1 MTAFIVVIAILA
13 LLALLGA
20 AILIP
25 YLCAMATGRA
35 LALVFQVESDQVAS
49 EVDELLSPEHLAEI
63 DALVASSQRMAR
75 DAQRRA
81 DAWPTAH

>member
-1 MTAFIVVIAILA
+1 MTAFIVIVAAVGLFA
-13 LLALLGA
+13 LVGA

-35 LALVFQVESDQVAS
+35 LALVFQVESDQAAR
-49 EVDELLSPEHLAEI
+49 EVDELLTPEHLAEI
-63 DALVASSQRMAR
+63 DALVASSKQMAR

-81 DAWPTAH
+81 DAWPTAR

>member
-1 MTAFIVVIAILA
+1 MVILTVTLATLA
-13 LLALLGA
+13 LFAMLSALVV
-20 AILIP
+20 IP
-25 YLCAMATGRA
+25 YLCAIGTGRA
-35 LALVFQVESDQVAS
+35 LAWVFKVESDQQAS

-81 DAWPTAH
+81 DT

>member
-1 MTAFIVVIAILA
+1 MTTFIVIMAAVGLFA
-13 LLALLGA
+13 LVGA

-35 LALVFQVESDQVAS
+35 LAWVFQVESDQVAR

-81 DAWPTAH
+81 DAWPAAR